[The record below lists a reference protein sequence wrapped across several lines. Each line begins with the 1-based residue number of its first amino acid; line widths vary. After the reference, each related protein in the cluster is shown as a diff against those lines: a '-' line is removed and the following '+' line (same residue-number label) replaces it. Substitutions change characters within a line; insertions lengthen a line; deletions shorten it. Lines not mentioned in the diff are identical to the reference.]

1 MPLPLVYNVRSI
13 RRRWPTAILAVVG
26 IGLVVAVFAVLLA
39 MSQGFATALRG
50 TGRPDNAIVV
60 SRGSN
65 SEVTSFVDL
74 EERLP
79 ILDQAQAALGPDG
92 QPLVSWEW
100 VSILGLPRT
109 SDDKRVNVVLRS
121 VTPRALLVRTGIRL
135 VAGRH
140 FAPGAE
146 EVIVGRRIQGRIRG
160 FELGGTLRYRRQN
173 LRIVGVFE
181 SEGAAFE
188 SEVWADFDTLRAAL
202 HRPPGSNSL
211 VIRVNDPAEVAALDR
226 WIRLQPNL
234 PLRAASEKQYYEDQA
249 GPVANTIK
257 ALGGLVAMVM
267 GVGAVFAAMN
277 TMFRIVASRTRE
289 IGTLRAIGFSR
300 GAILVSFVVE
310 SALLG
315 LLGGALGCLLAST
328 LHGYSTGTSNL
339 QTFSE
344 LAFAFRIT
352 PAIVAT
358 CMAFALAMGVLGG
371 ALPAL
376 RAARLPIATAMRSD

>member
-1 MPLPLVYNVRSI
+1 MPLPLVYNVRSV
-13 RRRWPTAILAVVG
+13 RVRWPVATLAVVG
-26 IGLVVAVFAVLLA
+26 IALVVAVFAVLMA
-39 MSQGFATALRG
+39 MSQGFAAALRG
-50 TGRPDNAIVV
+50 TGRRDNAIVV

-65 SEVTSFVDL
+65 SEVTSFVEL
-74 EERLP
+74 EERNP
-79 ILDQAQAALGPDG
+79 ILDQVKAVLGPDG
-92 QPLVSWEW
+92 RPLVSWEW
-100 VSILGLPRT
+100 VSIMSLPRP
-109 SDDKRVNVVLRS
+109 SDGKRINVVLRS
-121 VTPRALLVRTGIRL
+121 VTPQTLLVRTGVRL
-135 VAGRH
+135 IAGRH

-146 EVIVGRRIQGRIRG
+146 EVIVGRRIQGRARG
-160 FELGGTLRYRRQN
+160 FEIGGTVRFRRKN

-181 SEGAAFE
+181 AEGAAFE

-202 HRPPGSNSL
+202 HRPAGSNSL
-211 VIRVNDPAEVAALDR
+211 VIRVNDASQIAALDR
-226 WIRLQPNL
+226 WIRLQPNM
-234 PLRAASEKQYYEDQA
+234 PLRAMSEKRYYEDQA

-257 ALGGLVAMVM
+257 ALGGLVAVVM
-267 GVGAVFAAMN
+267 GIGAVFAAMN

-300 GAILVSFVVE
+300 GAILFSFVVE

-315 LLGGALGCLLAST
+315 LVGGAFGCLLASA

-352 PAIVAT
+352 PAILASS
-358 CMAFALAMGVLGG
+358 MAFALAMGVLGG

-376 RAARLPIATAMRSD
+376 RAAGLPIATAMRQD